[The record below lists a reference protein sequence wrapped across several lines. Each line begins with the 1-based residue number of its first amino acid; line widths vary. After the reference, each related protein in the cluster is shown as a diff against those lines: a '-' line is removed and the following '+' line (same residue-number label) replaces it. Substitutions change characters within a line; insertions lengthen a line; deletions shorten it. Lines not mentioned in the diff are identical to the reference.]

1 MQLQTSRLLLG
12 LVLVADL
19 ITGTNDIKIV
29 TLLPEHAEQ
38 VAKLHISGIATGFIS
53 SLGTDFVKALY
64 CAIAAVYLS

>member
-1 MQLQTSRLLLG
+1 M
-12 LVLVADL
+12 ADL
-19 ITGTNDIKIV
+19 VPGTDDIKII

-53 SLGTDFVKALY
+53 SLGMDFVKALY